1 MTIEELKEYACDH
14 LCRFPSEYKD
24 PDYLIRERCDHCKL
38 AEGLDDLEEQP
49 PKPPKLDDPP
59 FTLEQERALHEIAKS
74 FLMVNRQSARRKRY
88 AEKKRKPKES
98 ES

>member
-1 MTIEELKEYACDH
+1 MVSDRELQVWQD
-14 LCRFPSEYKD
+14 YKD
-24 PDYLIRERCDHCKL
+24 RNYTLIIESRW
-38 AEGLDDLEEQP
+38 
-49 PKPPKLDDPP
+49 LDDPP

-88 AEKKRKPKES
+88 AEKKRKSKES

>member
-1 MTIEELKEYACDH
+1 MVSDRELQVWQD
-14 LCRFPSEYKD
+14 YKD
-24 PDYLIRERCDHCKL
+24 RNYTLIITSRW
-38 AEGLDDLEEQP
+38 
-49 PKPPKLDDPP
+49 LDDPP

-98 ES
+98 KP